1 MRHDEYLKHD
11 ATALAA
17 LVRRGEVSG
26 AELLA
31 LARAQMARVQPATR
45 ALVRELPVLAEQQ
58 LARLGGGPAAFPG
71 HAGHD
76 APGGSP
82 AGTSA
87 SPFASTQVHEAGP
100 SSPGTAG
107 ALNGVP
113 FLVKDSVLDVPGVPT
128 SYGSRALEHL
138 SERFPAA
145 EPAAALRRLLGA
157 GLVVFGKTNLPEL
170 GLKGVSDS
178 RAFGRVANP
187 WDLSRTA
194 GGSSGGSAA
203 AVAAGVVPMAGGNDG
218 GGSLRIPAA
227 CCGLFAL
234 KPSRGRV
241 SNGPGFGEVWFGACS
256 EGVLSRSVRDS
267 ALALDILAGPE
278 PGDPFVAPAPPGAP
292 YVQLAGRPPPRL
304 RIAFSAASPIGTEV
318 HPEAKA
324 AVETAARLLQ
334 RLGHEVEE
342 AAPAI
347 DGRALARSF
356 TQIYFGQV
364 LATLRQ
370 AVALGARREEF
381 EPLTLLTAELGR
393 SVDAGALTAEL
404 LAWNGYARAL
414 AVFQQRYDVL
424 LTPTLAAPPM
434 PHGTGD
440 STPLAEAVTGLL
452 VKAGVVR
459 WLGRLGLLDGTIENL
474 TRTNMAPV
482 PFTQLAN
489 LTGVPAM
496 SLPLHWTADGLPLG
510 VQCVGRMGDEALLLQ
525 LAAQVEQA
533 APWFDRLS
541 PLARGEG

>member
-1 MRHDEYLKHD
+1 MRHDEYLRHD

-17 LVRRGEVSG
+17 LVRRREVSA

-45 ALVRELPVLAEQQ
+45 ALLRELPALAEQQ
-58 LARLGGGPAAFPG
+58 LARLGAGSADLAAHGPLL
-71 HAGHD
+71 
-76 APGGSP
+76 
-82 AGTSA
+82 GT
-87 SPFASTQVHEAGP
+87 PASTTIGTPGLSGA
-100 SSPGTAG
+100 GTAG
-107 ALNGVP
+107 VLNGVP
-113 FLVKDSVLDVPGVPT
+113 FLIKDSVLDVPGAPT

-178 RAFGRVANP
+178 RTFGRVANP

-203 AVAAGVVPMAGGNDG
+203 AVAAGVVPMAAGNDG

-267 ALALDILAGPE
+267 ALALDILSGPE
-278 PGDPFVAPAPPGAP
+278 PGDPSVAPAPPAAP
-292 YVQLAGRPPPRL
+292 FAQLAGRAPPRL
-304 RIAFSAASPIGTEV
+304 RIAFSASSPIGTAV
-318 HPEAKA
+318 HAEAQA
-324 AVETAARLLQ
+324 AVQQAARLLQ
-334 RLGHEVEE
+334 SLGHDVEE

-356 TQIYFGQV
+356 AQIYFGQV
-364 LATLRQ
+364 LATVRQ
-370 AVALGARREEF
+370 AVALGARREDF

-424 LTPTLAAPPM
+424 LTPTLAAPPL

-440 STPLAEAVTGLL
+440 STPLAEAALGLL
-452 VKAGVVR
+452 VKSGLVR
-459 WLGRLGLLDGTIENL
+459 WLGRLGLLETTIEDL
-474 TRTNMAPV
+474 MRANMAPV

-510 VQCVGRMGDEALLLQ
+510 VQLLGRMGDEALLLQ

-541 PLARGEG
+541 PLARLEAASPAPH

>member
-1 MRHDEYLKHD
+1 MRHDEYLRHD

-17 LVRRGEVSG
+17 LVRRGEVAAS
-26 AELLA
+26 ELLA
-31 LARAQMARVQPATR
+31 LACAQLTRVQPTLN
-45 ALVRELPVLAEQQ
+45 ALVRELPALADEQ
-58 LARLGGGPAAFPG
+58 LARFGHGHGNGNGHAHPAAER
-71 HAGHD
+71 A
-76 APGGSP
+76 A
-82 AGTSA
+82 
-87 SPFASTQVHEAGP
+87 
-100 SSPGTAG
+100 
-107 ALNGVP
+107 ALAGVP

-128 SYGSRALEHL
+128 GYGSRALARL

-157 GLVVFGKTNLPEL
+157 GLVVFGKTNMPEM

-178 RAFGRVANP
+178 RAFGRVSNP
-187 WDLSRTA
+187 WDPARTA
-194 GGSSGGSAA
+194 GGASGGSAA

-267 ALALDILAGPE
+267 ALALDLLSGPE
-278 PGDPFVAPAPPGAP
+278 PGDPFIAPPAPDVPFVEQARR
-292 YVQLAGRPPPRL
+292 APPRR
-304 RIAFSAASPIGTEV
+304 RIAFTAKSPIGT
-318 HPEAKA
+318 
-324 AVETAARLLQ
+324 
-334 RLGHEVEE
+334 VEE

-364 LATLRQ
+364 LATVRQ
-370 AVALGARREEF
+370 AVTLGARREDF
-381 EPLTLLTAELGR
+381 EPLTLLTAEIGR
-393 SVDAGALTAEL
+393 GVDAGALTAEL

-424 LTPTLAAPPM
+424 LTPTLATPPQ

-440 STPLAEAVTGLL
+440 PTPLAEAVLGALGRAGL
-452 VKAGVVR
+452 VR
-459 WLGRLGLLDGTIENL
+459 VLARLGLLEGTIEQL
-474 TRTNMAPV
+474 TRQNMAPV

-496 SLPLHWTADGLPLG
+496 SLPLHWTASGLPLG
-510 VQCVGRMGDEALLLQ
+510 VQCVGRMGEEALLLQ
-525 LAAQVEQA
+525 LATQLEQA
-533 APWFDRLS
+533 APWFERLS
-541 PLARGEG
+541 PLARGA

>member
-1 MRHDEYLKHD
+1 
-11 ATALAA
+11 
-17 LVRRGEVSG
+17 
-26 AELLA
+26 
-31 LARAQMARVQPATR
+31 MARVQPSTR
-45 ALVRELPVLAEQQ
+45 ALVRELPALAEQQ
-58 LARLGGGPAAFPG
+58 LARLGGLAGLAAQAGPAGLAGGHAREGGALGPLGHVGHVG
-71 HAGHD
+71 HAGNVGHVGPLGQ
-76 APGGSP
+76 A
-82 AGTSA
+82 A
-87 SPFASTQVHEAGP
+87 PFAGHGGQAGP
-100 SSPGTAG
+100 PGRSGHGTAG
-107 ALNGVP
+107 VLHGVP

-128 SYGSRALEHL
+128 GYGSRALANL

-145 EPAAALRRLLGA
+145 EPAAALRRLLTA

-187 WDLSRTA
+187 WDPSRTA

-256 EGVLSRSVRDS
+256 EGVVSRSVRDS

-278 PGDPFVAPAPPGAP
+278 PGDPFVAAAPPVLPFA
-292 YVQLAGRPPPRL
+292 QLALRTPPPL
-304 RIAFSAASPIGTEV
+304 RIAFSVTSPIGTEV
-318 HPEAKA
+318 HPEARA
-324 AVETAARLLQ
+324 AVLAAARLLQ
-334 RLGHEVEE
+334 GLGHEVEE

-364 LATLRQ
+364 LATVRQ

-381 EPLTLLTAELGR
+381 EPLTLLTAEIGR
-393 SVDAGALTAEL
+393 GVDAGALTAEL

-414 AVFQQRYDVL
+414 AVFQQRYDML
-424 LTPTLAAPPM
+424 LTPTLAAPPL

-440 STPLAEAVTGLL
+440 ATPLAEAVLGLL
-452 VKAGVVR
+452 AKSGLVR
-459 WLGRLGLLDGTIENL
+459 WLGRLGLLEGTIEKL
-474 TRTNMAPV
+474 TQANMAPV

-510 VQCVGRMGDEALLLQ
+510 VQCVGRMGEEALLLQ

-541 PLARGEG
+541 PLARGGD

>member
-1 MRHDEYLKHD
+1 MRHDEYLRHD

-17 LVRRGEVSG
+17 LVRRGEVAAS
-26 AELLA
+26 ELLA
-31 LARAQMARVQPATR
+31 LARAHLARVQPTLN
-45 ALVRELPVLAEQQ
+45 ALVRELPALADEQ
-58 LARLGGGPAAFPG
+58 LARFGHGHGNG
-71 HAGHD
+71 HAH
-76 APGGSP
+76 P
-82 AGTSA
+82 AG
-87 SPFASTQVHEAGP
+87 ER
-100 SSPGTAG
+100 TA
-107 ALNGVP
+107 ALAGVP

-128 SYGSRALEHL
+128 GYGSRALARL

-157 GLVVFGKTNLPEL
+157 GLVVFGKTNMPEM

-178 RAFGRVANP
+178 RAFGRVSNP
-187 WDLSRTA
+187 WDPARTA

-267 ALALDILAGPE
+267 ALALDLLSGPE
-278 PGDPFVAPAPPGAP
+278 PGDPFIAPPAPEVPFVEQARR
-292 YVQLAGRPPPRL
+292 APPRL
-304 RIAFSAASPIGTEV
+304 RIAFTAKSPIGTEV
-318 HPEAKA
+318 DAEAQA
-324 AVETAARLLQ
+324 AVQAAARLLQ
-334 RLGHEVEE
+334 SLGHEVEE

-364 LATLRQ
+364 LATVRQ
-370 AVALGARREEF
+370 AVTLGARREDF
-381 EPLTLLTAELGR
+381 EPLTLLTAEIGR
-393 SVDAGALTAEL
+393 GVDVGALTAEL

-424 LTPTLAAPPM
+424 LTPTLATPPQ

-440 STPLAEAVTGLL
+440 PTPLAEAVLGALGRAGL
-452 VKAGVVR
+452 VR
-459 WLGRLGLLDGTIENL
+459 VLARLGLLEGTIEQL
-474 TRTNMAPV
+474 TRQNMAPV

-496 SLPLHWTADGLPLG
+496 SLPLHWTASGLPLG
-510 VQCVGRMGDEALLLQ
+510 VQCVGRMGEEALLLQ
-525 LAAQVEQA
+525 LATQLEQA
-533 APWFDRLS
+533 APWFERLS
-541 PLARGEG
+541 PLARGA

>member
-17 LVRRGEVSG
+17 LVRRGEVSA

-31 LARAQMARVQPATR
+31 LARAQLARVQPATR
-45 ALVRELPVLAEQQ
+45 LLVRELPALAQQQ
-58 LARLGGGPAAFPG
+58 LARLPGGPTAPPG
-71 HAGHD
+71 SGVA
-76 APGGSP
+76 
-82 AGTSA
+82 
-87 SPFASTQVHEAGP
+87 
-100 SSPGTAG
+100 AG
-107 ALNGVP
+107 AALAGVP

-187 WDLSRTA
+187 WDLARTS

-241 SNGPGFGEVWFGACS
+241 SNGPGLGEVWFGACS

-267 ALALDILAGPE
+267 ALALDILAGAE
-278 PGDPFVAPAPPGAP
+278 PGDPFVAPAPPPAP
-292 YVQLAGRPPPRL
+292 FVQLAGRAPPRL
-304 RIAFSAASPIGTEV
+304 RIACSAASPIGTEV
-318 HPEAKA
+318 HAEARA
-324 AVETAARLLQ
+324 AVAAAAKLLQ
-334 RLGHEVEE
+334 GLGHEVEE

-356 TQIYFGQV
+356 THIYFGQV
-364 LATLRQ
+364 LAAVRQ

-381 EPLTLLTAELGR
+381 EPLTLLTAEIGR

-414 AVFQQRYDVL
+414 AVFQQCYDVL
-424 LTPTLAAPPM
+424 LTPTLAAPPVT
-434 PHGTGD
+434 HGSGD
-440 STPLAEAVTGLL
+440 ATPLAEAVLGLF
-452 VKAGVVR
+452 VKSGLVR
-459 WLGRLGLLDGTIENL
+459 WLGRLGLLEGTIERL
-474 TRTNMAPV
+474 THANMAPV

-496 SLPLHWTADGLPLG
+496 SLPLHWTPEGLPLG

-541 PLARGEG
+541 PLARASA

>member
-17 LVRRGEVSG
+17 LVRRGEVTPS
-26 AELLA
+26 ELLA
-31 LARAQMARVQPATR
+31 AARAQMARVQPLTR
-45 ALVRELPVLAEQQ
+45 ALVRELPALADEQ
-58 LARLGGGPAAFPG
+58 LARLAGHNG
-71 HAGHD
+71 HALSPQAGSM
-76 APGGSP
+76 AGPGG
-82 AGTSA
+82 TRA
-87 SPFASTQVHEAGP
+87 SLQ
-100 SSPGTAG
+100 
-107 ALNGVP
+107 GVP

-128 SYGSRALEHL
+128 GYGSRALATL
-138 SERFPAA
+138 SERFPAT
-145 EPAAALRRLLGA
+145 EPAAALRRLLSA

-178 RAFGRVANP
+178 RAFGRVGNP
-187 WDLSRTA
+187 WDPARTA

-241 SNGPGFGEVWFGACS
+241 SSGPGFGEVWFGACS

-267 ALALDILAGPE
+267 AAALDVLAGAE
-278 PGDPFVAPAPPGAP
+278 PGDPYVVAPPPPTSFADAA
-292 YVQLAGRPPPRL
+292 LRPPPRL
-304 RIAFSAASPIGTEV
+304 RIAWSTLSPIGTEV
-318 HPEAKA
+318 HAEAKA
-324 AVETAARLLQ
+324 AVEAAARLLQ
-334 RLGHEVEE
+334 GLGHEVEE

-364 LATLRQ
+364 LATVRQ
-370 AVALGARREEF
+370 ALAMGARREHF

-424 LTPTLAAPPM
+424 LTPTLATPPL

-440 STPLAEAVTGLL
+440 LSPLAEALLGALVRSGLL
-452 VKAGVVR
+452 R
-459 WLGRLGLLDGTIENL
+459 TLGRLGLLEGTIESI
-474 TRTNMAPV
+474 TRANMAPV

-496 SLPLHWTADGLPLG
+496 SLPLHWTREGLPLG

-541 PLARGEG
+541 PLARHSTLETAP

>member
-17 LVRRGEVSG
+17 LVRRGEVAP

-31 LARAQMARVQPATR
+31 LARAQAARVQPATN
-45 ALVRELPVLAEQQ
+45 ALVRELPALADEQ
-58 LARLGGGPAAFPG
+58 LARLGA
-71 HAGHD
+71 
-76 APGGSP
+76 GGSP
-82 AGTSA
+82 AGTLA
-87 SPFASTQVHEAGP
+87 
-100 SSPGTAG
+100 
-107 ALNGVP
+107 GVP

-128 SYGSRALEHL
+128 SYGSRALERL
-138 SERFPAA
+138 TERFPAA

-187 WDLSRTA
+187 WDLARTA

-203 AVAAGVVPMAGGNDG
+203 AVAAGVVPMASGNDG

-234 KPSRGRV
+234 KPSRGRI

-267 ALALDILAGPE
+267 ALALDLLAGGE
-278 PGDPFVAPAPPGAP
+278 PGDPFVATAPPVVPFADAARRAP
-292 YVQLAGRPPPRL
+292 PKL
-304 RIAFSAASPIGTEV
+304 RIAFTAASPIGTEV
-318 HPEAKA
+318 DAEARA
-324 AVETAARLLQ
+324 AVQSAAKLLQ
-334 RLGHEVEE
+334 SLGHEVEE

-356 TQIYFGQV
+356 TTIYFGQV
-364 LATLRQ
+364 LATVRQ
-370 AVALGARREEF
+370 AVALGARRDDF
-381 EPLTLLTAELGR
+381 EPLTLLTAEIGR
-393 SVDAGALTAEL
+393 GTDAGALTAEL

-424 LTPTLAAPPM
+424 LTPTLAMPPQR
-434 PHGTGD
+434 HGAGD
-440 STPLAEAVTGLL
+440 ATPLAEWFRCLAARVGI
-452 VKAGVVR
+452 VR
-459 WLGRLGLLDGTIENL
+459 WLARVGLLEGTIEQL
-474 TRTNMAPV
+474 TRDNMAPV

-496 SLPLHWTADGLPLG
+496 SVPLHWTAGGLPLG
-510 VQCVGRMGDEALLLQ
+510 VQFVGRMGDEALLLQ
-525 LAAQVEQA
+525 LASQLEAA

-541 PLARGEG
+541 PLASEVRSGPRVAR